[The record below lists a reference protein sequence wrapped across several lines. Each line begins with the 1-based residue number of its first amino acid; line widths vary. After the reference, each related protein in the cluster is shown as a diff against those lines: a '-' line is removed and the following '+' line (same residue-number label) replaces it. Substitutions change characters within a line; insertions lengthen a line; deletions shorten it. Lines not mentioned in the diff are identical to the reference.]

1 MTFRSHI
8 IVNERSL
15 VKHSINLYISGSAGA
30 KEVTI
35 APVSIYLADMCRTCA
50 AFTIWVST
58 PQGSTM
64 SLNISLSTLPLKGIR
79 LEAALQLQ
87 HLAVFAGHVHC
98 GAVGLDFNV
107 QNGFLFHGYTLLARI
122 AMY

>member
-15 VKHSINLYISGSAGA
+15 VKYSINLYISGSAGA

-35 APVSIYLADMCRTCA
+35 APVSMYLADMCRTCA

-98 GAVGLDFNV
+98 GAVGLYLDV
-107 QNGFLFHGYTLLARI
+107 QYGVPVYAYTLLTRI